1 MKVLSKLAVLGAIG
15 LLFTIGTAPGVASP
29 IPEASYL
36 RVDEPLDVGGTIL
49 EPGTYVIRV
58 LPSISN
64 RNILQ
69 VTNEEMTKVFATVL
83 SVPHPL
89 PATVEQEFTRFV
101 YYPAAGNSPRALRTW
116 YAADSTSDGGHDIVY
131 PERRAIQIAMVAHAP
146 VVAYKDE
153 TSTEALKTTTLQVVT
168 PDQKIVEYVEPSR
181 MEETPPRVAQL
192 SEEDELPRTA
202 GSGPLLV
209 LIGSLLLV
217 VGAAVRAFRTI

>member
-1 MKVLSKLAVLGAIG
+1 MNVLSKLAVLGAIG
-15 LLFTIGTAPGVASP
+15 LLFTLASAPSGASP

-89 PATVEQEFTRFV
+89 PATVEQEYTKFV
-101 YYPAAGNSPRALRTW
+101 FYPASGNAPRALRTW
-116 YAADSTSDGGHDIVY
+116 YAPDSTSHGGHDIVY
-131 PERRAIQIAMVAHAP
+131 PERRAAEIAMVVKEP

-153 TSTEALKTTTLQVVT
+153 TPTEELKTTTLEVVN
-168 PDQKIVEYVEPSR
+168 PDRQITAYVEPTKPE
-181 MEETPPRVAQL
+181 MPPRVAQL
-192 SEEDELPRTA
+192 SEGDEMPRTA
-202 GSGPLLV
+202 GNGPLLV

-217 VGAAVRAFRTI
+217 VGVAARAIRTV